1 MHTDCRTRMAKA
13 KVGAA
18 GIEYIQG
25 AMKRPKKV
33 NGHNHGNYMVMT
45 HRSAPT
51 QNPNCQRIYTFDA
64 DRYERT
70 TPVTADEAAARLRFS
85 TVAAMVKQ
93 RKGDLTKIAAD
104 QQAFIAQKDLP
115 SGKKTLKAWYW
126 KVCGD
131 EYDQNLAN
139 G

>member
-1 MHTDCRTRMAKA
+1 MAKA

-45 HRSAPT
+45 HRTAPT
-51 QNPNCQRIYTFDA
+51 ENPNCQRIYTFDA

-70 TPVTADEAAARLRFS
+70 GEPTAKEIAIRERFTAVRLAVRNRMVDPTKITADQ
-85 TVAAMVKQ
+85 VAFK
-93 RKGDLTKIAAD
+93 
-104 QQAFIAQKDLP
+104 AQKDQP
-115 SGKKTLKAWYW
+115 NGKPTMLSYLW
-126 KVCGD
+126 KLEG
-131 EYDQNLAN
+131 ETYDAAHPRS
-139 G
+139 

>member
-1 MHTDCRTRMAKA
+1 MAKA

-51 QNPNCQRIYTFDA
+51 ENPNCQRIYTFDA
-64 DRYERT
+64 DRYDRT
-70 TPVTADEAAARLRFS
+70 GPISADEAAARLRFS

-104 QQAFIAQKDLP
+104 QAAFLEQKDLAD
-115 SGKKTLKAWYW
+115 GKKTLKAYYW
-126 KVCGD
+126 KICGEAYD
-131 EYDQNLAN
+131 ESLN

>member
-1 MHTDCRTRMAKA
+1 MAKA

-64 DRYERT
+64 DRYDRT
-70 TPVTADEAAARLRFS
+70 GPISADEAAARLRFS
-85 TVAAMVKQ
+85 TVAQMVKQ

-104 QQAFIAQKDLP
+104 QAAFLEQKDLAD
-115 SGKKTLKAWYW
+115 GKKTLKAYYW
-126 KVCGD
+126 KICGD
-131 EYDQNLAN
+131 QYDESLN

>member
-1 MHTDCRTRMAKA
+1 MAKA

-64 DRYERT
+64 DRYDRT
-70 TPVTADEAAARLRFS
+70 GPISADEAAARLRFS

-104 QQAFIAQKDLP
+104 QAAFLEQKDLAD
-115 SGKKTLKAWYW
+115 GKKTLKAYYW
-126 KVCGD
+126 KICGD
-131 EYDQNLAN
+131 QYDESLN

>member
-1 MHTDCRTRMAKA
+1 
-13 KVGAA
+13 
-18 GIEYIQG
+18 
-25 AMKRPKKV
+25 
-33 NGHNHGNYMVMT
+33 MVMT

-70 TPVTADEAAARLRFS
+70 TPVTPDEAAARLRFS

-104 QQAFIAQKDLP
+104 QQAFLDQKDLP
-115 SGKKTLKAWYW
+115 SGKKTLKAYYW
-126 KVCGD
+126 KICGD
-131 EYDQNLAN
+131 QYDESLN